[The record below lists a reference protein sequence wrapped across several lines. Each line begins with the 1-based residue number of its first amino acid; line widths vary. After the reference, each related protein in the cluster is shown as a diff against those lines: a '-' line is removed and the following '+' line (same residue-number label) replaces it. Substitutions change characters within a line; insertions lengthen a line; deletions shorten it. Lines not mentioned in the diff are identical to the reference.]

1 MGEKL
6 QFTELDQYLF
16 GQGTHYDI
24 YRKLGAH
31 PTIQRRKKGVYFA
44 VWAPNARSVSV
55 VGEFN
60 NWNTQANPMKKVGP
74 IGVYETFIPGAKV
87 GDLYKFY
94 IIGYHGEELYKA
106 DPYGNEAELRPGT
119 ASRIADISDYKWKDT
134 TWMKR
139 RPEFD
144 EIRDPMAI
152 YEVHPGSWKKHE
164 AKDEDDPG
172 FYNYRELAHEL
183 AAYVKKMGYTHV
195 ELMGIAEHPFDG
207 SWGYQVTGY
216 YAPTSRYGSVQ
227 DFKYMIDYLHRN
239 KIGVI
244 LDWVPA
250 HFPKDAQG
258 LANFDG
264 TAVYEHEDP
273 RQGEH
278 PDWGTKIYNYGRPE
292 VKNFLIA
299 NALYWI
305 EECHVDGL
313 RVDAV
318 ASMLYLDYSANTPVD
333 EEVLRCFC
341 EAERRYPGNANAHH
355 QAGAAAKAAMN
366 AATRSIA
373 RCLSAPPAGII
384 YTSGASEAN
393 NLAVKG
399 LATLGGA
406 AGRHILSTPLE
417 HSSVSGSL
425 ETLQKQGYEVEL
437 LDIRSDGTVD
447 LADLKKRLRPD
458 TVLVAVTAVDSELG
472 VVQPIAEIAE
482 LLKAYPNCHF
492 HVDATQAVG
501 KIPVQFEGMDT
512 MSLTAHK
519 FYGLNGI
526 GVLVKRLGL
535 ALPPLIHGGES
546 TTPYRSG
553 TPTVALAC
561 SLALA
566 LEKATAELPARAAAV
581 RSLNDRLRAELS
593 RYPKV
598 RVNSPAN
605 AVPHILNLSVQGVKG
620 TVFQRE
626 LDARGVCVSVKSACS
641 SDGLPSRA
649 VLAVS
654 QDRRN
659 ALSSW
664 RISLSH
670 LTTEEELTAFLHA
683 FADCYNTLT
692 R

>member
-1 MGEKL
+1 
-6 QFTELDQYLF
+6 
-16 GQGTHYDI
+16 
-24 YRKLGAH
+24 
-31 PTIQRRKKGVYFA
+31 
-44 VWAPNARSVSV
+44 
-55 VGEFN
+55 
-60 NWNTQANPMKKVGP
+60 
-74 IGVYETFIPGAKV
+74 
-87 GDLYKFY
+87 
-94 IIGYHGEELYKA
+94 
-106 DPYGNEAELRPGT
+106 
-119 ASRIADISDYKWKDT
+119 
-134 TWMKR
+134 
-139 RPEFD
+139 
-144 EIRDPMAI
+144 
-152 YEVHPGSWKKHE
+152 
-164 AKDEDDPG
+164 
-172 FYNYRELAHEL
+172 
-183 AAYVKKMGYTHV
+183 
-195 ELMGIAEHPFDG
+195 
-207 SWGYQVTGY
+207 
-216 YAPTSRYGSVQ
+216 
-227 DFKYMIDYLHRN
+227 MI
-239 KIGVI
+239 
-244 LDWVPA
+244 
-250 HFPKDAQG
+250 
-258 LANFDG
+258 
-264 TAVYEHEDP
+264 
-273 RQGEH
+273 
-278 PDWGTKIYNYGRPE
+278 
-292 VKNFLIA
+292 
-299 NALYWI
+299 
-305 EECHVDGL
+305 
-313 RVDAV
+313 
-318 ASMLYLDYSANTPVD
+318 YLDYSANTPVD
-333 EEVLRCFC
+333 ARVLEQFC
-341 EAERRYPGNANAHH
+341 AVERRCIGNANSHH
-355 QAGAAAKAAMN
+355 QAGSAAKAEID
-366 AATRSIA
+366 AATIKIA
-373 RCLSAPPAGII
+373 SLLGVQPAEII

-393 NLAVKG
+393 NFALKG
-399 LATLGGA
+399 LARLSRH
-406 AGRHILSTPLE
+406 AGRHIISTPLE

-425 ETLQKQGYEVEL
+425 EALQKQGYEVEL
-437 LDIRSDGTVD
+437 LDILPDGTVD

-526 GVLVKRLGL
+526 GVLIKRLGL

-566 LEKATAELPARAAAV
+566 LKKATAELPARAATV
-581 RSLNDRLRAELS
+581 RSLNNRLRTELS

-598 RVNSPAN
+598 RINSPAN

-626 LDARGVCVSVKSACS
+626 LDAHGVCVSVKSACS

-670 LTTEEELTAFLHA
+670 LTTEEEATGFLHA
-683 FADCYNTLT
+683 FADCYNALI